1 MKNFVQIGMIAA
13 GIALVLGTSVVNV
26 SAQEDKL
33 AAIKTR
39 QDFMKAQGAD
49 VKAVTEYVK
58 GQGKQAA
65 ALKAA
70 EDLKAR
76 APKIL
81 ALFVPGTSATDF
93 PGKTKAKPE
102 LWTNMDKVKAIPIA
116 LEAAEVKLVAAVKTG
131 DRKQV
136 GAALGGVGKNCGACH
151 GEYRLK

>member
-1 MKNFVQIGMIAA
+1 MKNFIRVGMVVA
-13 GIALVLGTSVVNV
+13 GVALVLGASVVRGT
-26 SAQEDKL
+26 AQEDKL

-49 VKAVTEYVK
+49 VKAVTAYVK
-58 GQGKQAA
+58 GQGNQEAA
-65 ALKAA
+65 VKAA
-70 EDLKAR
+70 DDLAAR
-76 APKIL
+76 APKIM

-102 LWTNMDKVKAIPIA
+102 LWTDMDKVKAIPTA

-136 GAALGGVGKNCGACH
+136 GAALGAVGKNCGACH